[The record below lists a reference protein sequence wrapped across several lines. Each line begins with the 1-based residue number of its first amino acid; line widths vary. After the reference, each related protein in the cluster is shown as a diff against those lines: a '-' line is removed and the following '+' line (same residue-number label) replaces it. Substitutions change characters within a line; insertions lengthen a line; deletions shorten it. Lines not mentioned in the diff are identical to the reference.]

1 MRGGCGN
8 RTSKRREGQRERER
22 EMRHPHCP
30 IPHYPTF
37 SHSTTAHPPPYHRR
51 PTVRYSQVDEDEE
64 TKRVDHL
71 RQIAIA
77 EKEAENMRVCGD
89 GAVALPPLRPL
100 EGRGSTSDDGENR

>member
-1 MRGGCGN
+1 MLP
-8 RTSKRREGQRERER
+8 
-22 EMRHPHCP
+22 PH
-30 IPHYPTF
+30 ILTF
-37 SHSTTAHPPPYHRR
+37 YHRAHPPPRIHHCIYNRR
-51 PTVRYSQVDEDEE
+51 PTVRYSQVNEEEE

-100 EGRGSTSDDGENR
+100 EGRGSTSDDDDDR

>member
-1 MRGGCGN
+1 
-8 RTSKRREGQRERER
+8 
-22 EMRHPHCP
+22 MRHPHYP
-30 IPHYPTF
+30 ILCYLHTF
-37 SHSTTAHPPPYHRR
+37 SHSTTARIHHCIHHCLYHRIYHRR
-51 PTVRYSQVDEDEE
+51 PTVRYSQVNEEEE

-100 EGRGSTSDDGENR
+100 EGRGSTSDDDDDR

>member
-1 MRGGCGN
+1 
-8 RTSKRREGQRERER
+8 
-22 EMRHPHCP
+22 MRHPHYP
-30 IPHYPTF
+30 ILCYLHTFSLHTF
-37 SHSTTAHPPPYHRR
+37 SHSTTARIHHCLYHRR
-51 PTVRYSQVDEDEE
+51 PTVRYSQVNEEEE

-100 EGRGSTSDDGENR
+100 EGRGSTSDDDDDR